1 MHTLIIDFIYDKISS
16 QEDLGSDEKAM
27 IRYSLEVVV
36 NTIIKLLMVFVA
48 FLLIGRPL
56 EFFFILVCVVGLRS
70 FSGGLHFES
79 FSGCVIFTLIYFLG
93 TLIIS
98 QLLPAT
104 DLLIY
109 ITCLIAFVIT
119 LLFAPVISPKRP
131 KYPIK
136 KIRRFKMASLIFIII
151 YLGAY
156 RVIGNHAFF
165 EITVWGLIIH
175 IIQLFIGKGV
185 NYHVEKKTIHNL
197 Q

>member
-1 MHTLIIDFIYDKISS
+1 MHTLIIDYIYGKISS
-16 QEDLGSDEKAM
+16 QEDLGTDEKAM
-27 IRYSLEVVV
+27 IRYSLEVLI
-36 NTIIKLLMVFVA
+36 NTFLKLFMVFIA
-48 FLLIGRPL
+48 FLLIGKSL
-56 EFFFILVCVVGLRS
+56 EFFYILLCVIGLRS

-79 FSGCVIFTLIYFLG
+79 FTGCVAFTLIYFIG
-93 TLIIS
+93 TLILS
-98 QLLPAT
+98 HLLPTT

-109 ITCLIAFVIT
+109 MTCFIAFIIT

-131 KYPIK
+131 KYPNK

-156 RVIGNHAFF
+156 MVIGEHAFF
-165 EITVWGLIIH
+165 EVTVWGLIIH

>member
-1 MHTLIIDFIYDKISS
+1 MHTLIIDYIYGKISS
-16 QEDLGSDEKAM
+16 QEDLGKDEQAM

-36 NTIIKLLMVFVA
+36 NTFIKLLMVYIA
-48 FLLIGRPL
+48 FLLIGKSM
-56 EFFFILVCVVGLRS
+56 EFLYILVCVVGLRS

-79 FSGCVIFTLIYFLG
+79 FSGCVGFTLLYFLG
-93 TLIIS
+93 TLTLSI
-98 QLLPAT
+98 LLPTT
-104 DLLIY
+104 DWLIY
-109 ITCLIAFVIT
+109 ITCLIAFTIT

-136 KIRRFKMASLIFIII
+136 KIRRFKIVSLIFIII

-156 RVIGNHAFF
+156 MVIGKHAFF
-165 EITVWGLIIH
+165 EVTVWGLIIH
-175 IIQLFIGKGV
+175 IVQLFIGKGV